1 MRLFLMEF
9 GALLAVSTKDEEPK
23 VPKDLIKHVEEELA
37 PSLIRKM
44 CRETSKDD
52 EYLEICGGVLE
63 AFLDLLLVELK
74 RGHFSQDF
82 LFACR
87 QMFDF
92 DCTLHKCNFQ
102 IPSDTLQRLFT

>member
-23 VPKDLIKHVEEELA
+23 VSKDLIKHVEEELA

-52 EYLEICGGVLE
+52 EVSEIFWL
-63 AFLDLLLVELK
+63 
-74 RGHFSQDF
+74 
-82 LFACR
+82 
-87 QMFDF
+87 
-92 DCTLHKCNFQ
+92 
-102 IPSDTLQRLFT
+102 